1 MAQAEGGALNY
12 EIVIGLEVH
21 AQLSTESK
29 LFSTSGTA
37 FGAGANAQTDV
48 VCLGMPGV
56 LPVLNKKAV
65 QLAVKAGLALDCEVH
80 QSSQFSRKHYFYP
93 DLAKGYQI
101 TQYDRPYATQG
112 HLEIE
117 VGDAKKIVGIT
128 RIHMEEDAGKSVHD
142 DLVAGGR
149 SEVDYT
155 RAGVPLIEIVSE
167 PDMRSA
173 DEAVA
178 YLKKLHQILRY
189 IEVCDGNME
198 EGSFRCDANVSL
210 RPFGQEEFGTRT
222 ELKNIN
228 SFRFVQQAIEYEVS
242 RQASVLESGGSIVQE
257 TRLWDT
263 KTNTTRSMRSKEEA
277 HDYRYFPEPDL
288 PDLVLEDGYIDGL
301 RERLPELPAARLA
314 RYQSQ
319 YALGLKEATV
329 LTEDIHVAQF
339 FEKALARHNNPK
351 LIANW
356 TINEVLREAKGEE
369 FNELAFG
376 PEDLGE
382 LVELIDNQTIS
393 GKIAKE
399 VFQAMLETG
408 TAPGAYVEEKGLKQ
422 VTDTSAIETIVD
434 EVLARSETQVAQYKE
449 GNTKVLGF
457 FVGQVMKESRGK
469 ANPKIVNEILREKL
483 K

>member
-1 MAQAEGGALNY
+1 MSY

-21 AQLSTESK
+21 AQLRTESK

-37 FGAGANAQTDV
+37 FGASANAQTDV

-56 LPVLNKKAV
+56 LPVLNKEAV
-65 QLAVKAGLALDCEVH
+65 RLAVKAGLALECEVH
-80 QSSQFSRKHYFYP
+80 QASQFSRKHYFYP

-101 TQYDRPYATQG
+101 TQYDRPYATWG
-112 HLEIE
+112 KLDIE
-117 VGDAKKIVGIT
+117 VDGSKKTVGIT

-142 DLVAGGR
+142 DLLAGGR
-149 SEVDYT
+149 SYIDYN

-210 RPFGQEEFGTRT
+210 RPVGQKELGTRT

-228 SFRFVQQAIEYEVS
+228 SFRFVQQAIEYEVL
-242 RQASVLESGGSIVQE
+242 RQASVLDSGGTIVQE
-257 TRLWDT
+257 TRLRDT

-288 PDLVLEDGYIDGL
+288 PDLILEEGYIEELKVG
-301 RERLPELPAARLA
+301 LPELPAARLS
-314 RYQSQ
+314 RYESE
-319 YALGLKEATV
+319 YGLGSKEAKV
-329 LTEDIHVAQF
+329 LTEDIHVAVF
-339 FEKALARHNNPK
+339 FEKALARHNNAK
-351 LIANW
+351 LVANW
-356 TINEVLREAKGEE
+356 TINEVLREAKGDEV
-369 FNELAFG
+369 NQLAFG
-376 PEDLGE
+376 PQALGE
-382 LVELIDNQTIS
+382 LIELIDNQTIS

-408 TAPGAYVEEKGLKQ
+408 TAPGQYVEQKGLKQ
-422 VTDTSAIETIVD
+422 VTDTSAIEAIVD

-449 GNTKVLGF
+449 GNMKVLGF

-469 ANPKIVNEILREKL
+469 ANPKLVNEILKEKL
-483 K
+483 S

>member
-1 MAQAEGGALNY
+1 MSY

-21 AQLSTESK
+21 AQLRTESK

-37 FGAGANAQTDV
+37 FGASANAQTDV

-56 LPVLNKKAV
+56 LPVLNKEAV
-65 QLAVKAGLALDCEVH
+65 RLAVKAGLALECEVH
-80 QSSQFSRKHYFYP
+80 QASQFSRKHYFYP

-101 TQYDRPYATQG
+101 TQYDRPYATWG
-112 HLEIE
+112 KLDIE
-117 VGDAKKIVGIT
+117 VDGSKKTVGIT

-142 DLVAGGR
+142 DLLAGGR
-149 SEVDYT
+149 SYIDYN

-210 RPFGQEEFGTRT
+210 RPVGQKELGTRT

-228 SFRFVQQAIEYEVS
+228 SFRFVQQAIEYEVL
-242 RQASVLESGGSIVQE
+242 RQASVLDSGGTIVQE

-288 PDLVLEDGYIDGL
+288 PDLILEEGYIEELKVG
-301 RERLPELPAARLA
+301 LPELPAARLS
-314 RYQSQ
+314 RYESE
-319 YALGLKEATV
+319 YGLGSKEAKV
-329 LTEDIHVAQF
+329 LTEDIHVAVF
-339 FEKALARHNNPK
+339 FEKALARHNNAK
-351 LIANW
+351 LVANW
-356 TINEVLREAKGEE
+356 TINEVLREAKGDEV
-369 FNELAFG
+369 NQLAFG
-376 PEDLGE
+376 PQALGE
-382 LVELIDNQTIS
+382 LIELIDNQTIS

-408 TAPGAYVEEKGLKQ
+408 TAPGQYVEQKGLKQ
-422 VTDTSAIETIVD
+422 VTDTSAIEAIVD

-449 GNTKVLGF
+449 GNMKVLGF

-469 ANPKIVNEILREKL
+469 ANPKLVNEILKEKL
-483 K
+483 S

>member
-1 MAQAEGGALNY
+1 
-12 EIVIGLEVH
+12 
-21 AQLSTESK
+21 
-29 LFSTSGTA
+29 
-37 FGAGANAQTDV
+37 
-48 VCLGMPGV
+48 
-56 LPVLNKKAV
+56 
-65 QLAVKAGLALDCEVH
+65 
-80 QSSQFSRKHYFYP
+80 
-93 DLAKGYQI
+93 
-101 TQYDRPYATQG
+101 
-112 HLEIE
+112 
-117 VGDAKKIVGIT
+117 
-128 RIHMEEDAGKSVHD
+128 MEEDAGKSVHD

-149 SEVDYT
+149 SYIDYN

-198 EGSFRCDANVSL
+198 QGSFRCDANVSL
-210 RPFGQEEFGTRT
+210 RPVGQKELGTRT

-242 RQASVLESGGSIVQE
+242 RQASVLDSGGRIIQE

-288 PDLVLEDGYIDGL
+288 PDLILEDGYVEAL
-301 RERLPELPAARLA
+301 KEALPELPAARLS
-314 RYQSQ
+314 RYESE
-319 YALGLKEATV
+319 YGLGNKEAKV
-329 LTEDIHVAQF
+329 LTQDIHVAVF
-339 FEKALARHNNPK
+339 FEKALARYNNAK
-351 LIANW
+351 LVANW
-356 TINEVLREAKGEE
+356 TINEVLREAKGDEV
-369 FNELAFG
+369 NQLAFG
-376 PEDLGE
+376 PQALGE

-408 TAPGAYVEEKGLKQ
+408 TAPGEYVEQKGLKQ
-422 VTDTSAIETIVD
+422 VTDTSAIEAIVD
-434 EVLARSETQVAQYKE
+434 GILARSEAQVAQYKD
-449 GNTKVLGF
+449 GNMKVLGF

-469 ANPKIVNEILREKL
+469 ANPKIVNEILKEKL

>member
-1 MAQAEGGALNY
+1 
-12 EIVIGLEVH
+12 
-21 AQLSTESK
+21 
-29 LFSTSGTA
+29 
-37 FGAGANAQTDV
+37 
-48 VCLGMPGV
+48 
-56 LPVLNKKAV
+56 
-65 QLAVKAGLALDCEVH
+65 
-80 QSSQFSRKHYFYP
+80 
-93 DLAKGYQI
+93 
-101 TQYDRPYATQG
+101 
-112 HLEIE
+112 
-117 VGDAKKIVGIT
+117 
-128 RIHMEEDAGKSVHD
+128 
-142 DLVAGGR
+142 
-149 SEVDYT
+149 
-155 RAGVPLIEIVSE
+155 
-167 PDMRSA
+167 
-173 DEAVA
+173 
-178 YLKKLHQILRY
+178 
-189 IEVCDGNME
+189 
-198 EGSFRCDANVSL
+198 
-210 RPFGQEEFGTRT
+210 
-222 ELKNIN
+222 
-228 SFRFVQQAIEYEVS
+228 
-242 RQASVLESGGSIVQE
+242 
-257 TRLWDT
+257 
-263 KTNTTRSMRSKEEA
+263 MRSKEEA

-319 YALGLKEATV
+319 YALGRKEATV

>member
-1 MAQAEGGALNY
+1 MSY

-37 FGAGANAQTDV
+37 FGASANAQTDV

-65 QLAVKAGLALDCEVH
+65 ELAVKAGLALDCEVH
-80 QSSQFSRKHYFYP
+80 QTSQFSRKHYFYP

-101 TQYDRPYATQG
+101 TQYDRPYATWG
-112 HLEIE
+112 KLEIE
-117 VGDAKKIVGIT
+117 VGGAQKTIGIT

-149 SEVDYT
+149 SYVDYN

-210 RPFGQEEFGTRT
+210 RPLGQKEFGTRT

-242 RQASVLESGGSIVQE
+242 RQASVLDSGGTIVQE

-288 PDLVLEDGYIDGL
+288 PDLVLEDGYIDTL
-301 RERLPELPAARLA
+301 RALLPELPAARFA
-314 RYQSQ
+314 RYESE
-319 YALGLKEATV
+319 YGLGKKEATV
-329 LTEDIHVAQF
+329 LTEDVHVARF
-339 FEKALARHNNPK
+339 FEEALARHSNPK

-369 FNELAFG
+369 VNELSFG
-376 PEDLGE
+376 PESLGE

-399 VFQAMLETG
+399 VFQAMLESG
-408 TAPGAYVEEKGLKQ
+408 VAPGQYVEEKGLKQ
-422 VTDTSAIETIVD
+422 VTDTSAIEAIVD
-434 EVLARSETQVAQYKE
+434 EILARSEAQVAQYKE

-469 ANPKIVNEILREKL
+469 ANPKIVNELLREKL

>member
-1 MAQAEGGALNY
+1 MSY

-21 AQLSTESK
+21 AQLRTESK

-37 FGAGANAQTDV
+37 FGASANAQTDV

-56 LPVLNKKAV
+56 LPVLNKEAV
-65 QLAVKAGLALDCEVH
+65 RLAVKAGIALECEVH
-80 QSSQFSRKHYFYP
+80 QASQFSRKHYFYP

-101 TQYDRPYATQG
+101 TQFDRPYATWG
-112 HLEIE
+112 KLDIE
-117 VGDAKKIVGIT
+117 VGGSKKTVGIT

-149 SEVDYT
+149 SYIDYN

-198 EGSFRCDANVSL
+198 QGSFRCDANVSL
-210 RPFGQEEFGTRT
+210 RPVGQKELGTRT

-242 RQASVLESGGSIVQE
+242 RQASVLDSGGRIIQE

-288 PDLVLEDGYIDGL
+288 PDLILEDGYIEAL
-301 RERLPELPAARLA
+301 KEALPELPAARLS
-314 RYQSQ
+314 RYESE
-319 YALGLKEATV
+319 YGLGNKEAKV
-329 LTEDIHVAQF
+329 LTEDIHVAVF
-339 FEKALARHNNPK
+339 FEKALARHNNAK
-351 LIANW
+351 LVANW
-356 TINEVLREAKGEE
+356 TINEVLREAKGDEV
-369 FNELAFG
+369 NQLAFG
-376 PEDLGE
+376 PQALGE

-408 TAPGAYVEEKGLKQ
+408 TAPGEYVEQKGLKQ
-422 VTDTSAIETIVD
+422 VTDTSAIEAIVD
-434 EVLARSETQVAQYKE
+434 GILARSEAQVAQYKD
-449 GNTKVLGF
+449 GNMKVLGF

-469 ANPKIVNEILREKL
+469 ANPKIVNEILKEKL